1 MVGEAEVE
9 KIKKT
14 WLITSDPDDIYK
26 ALGEL
31 MKLGFDRVYIHSSS
45 PDEEKFLRML
55 GREILPWLRE
65 YYSSLRV
72 PLRVA
77 PE

>member
-1 MVGEAEVE
+1 
-9 KIKKT
+9 
-14 WLITSDPDDIYK
+14 
-26 ALGEL
+26 

-65 YYSSLRV
+65 YYASLKV

>member
-1 MVGEAEVE
+1 
-9 KIKKT
+9 
-14 WLITSDPDDIYK
+14 
-26 ALGEL
+26 
-31 MKLGFDRVYIHSSS
+31 
-45 PDEEKFLRML
+45 ML

-65 YYSSLRV
+65 YYASLKV